1 MLGAPRRDPEVIL
14 CVLLACLASH
24 GTSPTHLR
32 VLTTPTIM
40 ICEMVSLAYMA
51 PSCLG
56 TFGPMRAFVVQTRWI
71 VECLTRLPCERRWP
85 VLLWFLPFGDSK
97 QKTGI

>member
-1 MLGAPRRDPEVIL
+1 MLGAARRDPEVIL

-40 ICEMVSLAYMA
+40 IREMVSLAYVV

-56 TFGPMRAFVVQTRWI
+56 TLGPMTALVDQTRRI
-71 VECLTRLPCERRWP
+71 LERLAR
-85 VLLWFLPFGDSK
+85 LL
-97 QKTGI
+97 